1 MKTTITLLFSVL
13 ASVSAKTFRGWR
25 GFHETKLQNVFST
38 GNTTEFVIHGLLG
51 ETHCEEVYIPSL
63 EYKEFISD
71 PHEAP
76 YKKYH
81 KGLCPVPFTTI
92 DSVSRDGDFPEVTHL
107 KRGVR
112 ASGGGASLAVSSCGG
127 SASGLKFSYSSSP
140 KKGSPTTITAS
151 GTIPSGSSGGSF
163 TINAAIG
170 GTSLVN
176 NVKTDN
182 CKQFSKSIFLVGKI
196 EASTCPSGGKDSMSV
211 TIPVPNISG
220 QVTAKLESKDSSGNV
235 LICAD
240 LVMDL

>member
-1 MKTTITLLFSVL
+1 MKTTIALLCSVL

-25 GFHETKLQNVFST
+25 GFHETKLQSVLT
-38 GNTTEFVIHGLLG
+38 GNTTELVIHGLLG

-63 EYKEFISD
+63 EYKEFIAD

-76 YKKYH
+76 YRKYN

-92 DSVSRDGDFPEVTHL
+92 DSVSRDGDFPDVTHL

-112 ASGGGASLAVSSCGG
+112 TSGGGASLAVSSCGG
-127 SASGLKFSYSSSP
+127 SVSGLKFSYSSSP
-140 KKGSPTTITAS
+140 AKGSPTTITAT
-151 GTIPSGSSGGSF
+151 GTISSPGGGSF
-163 TINAAIG
+163 TINAAIA
-170 GTSLVN
+170 GTSLVD

-182 CKQFSKSIFLVGKI
+182 CKTFSKSIFLVGKI
-196 EASTCPSGGKDSMSV
+196 EATTCPSGTKDSMSV